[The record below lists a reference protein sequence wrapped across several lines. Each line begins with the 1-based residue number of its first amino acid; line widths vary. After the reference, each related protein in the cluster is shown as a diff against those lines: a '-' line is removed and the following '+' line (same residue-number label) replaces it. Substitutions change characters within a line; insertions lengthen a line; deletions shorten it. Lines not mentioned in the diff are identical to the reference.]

1 MPLFIGNFI
10 VGIFDFLNDK
20 KIKENYNY
28 LTSNWETN
36 PIKSINLSYNEENE
50 YENYSMLYN
59 YSNTSNEIKYE
70 TFWKK
75 YFIKFK
81 RMDSYN
87 YFESFK
93 NENYY
98 NKKCGK
104 DSYGNDLYF
113 PGEVDCPINEIF
125 FSNFDEDL
133 EDYTKIKL
141 NDTYYLYYTNK
152 SIEGKI
158 IIDLINSS
166 SIYNFPFYEEIDSN
180 FNNQYFYSINYM
192 GINTSS
198 ISERSLISKINK
210 LEHNI
215 KLYFILSIVKI
226 VFFCIENIGLFM
238 IGCFVEF
245 KSYIIIIFIFIKMA
259 NIIILILCL
268 NIHNIYINNFMN
280 KINIFIE
287 KEKNDI
293 KWNVIIL
300 IYSLIFFVVYLF
312 VLFWVICHTECR
324 FHLDSLYDEEPKINI
339 EVNNKK
345 QLDKD
350 TITSSTDSE
359 KRVKRR
365 NKDNEKKELNKKNEK
380 IRELNEKY
388 NTLKS
393 NDNKKINKLKK
404 DIEKLNEIINLKNE
418 EIIKEKKEKEKLSEE
433 LNVMKENSNNIL
445 AAINEKEKEI
455 NFVRSSLPFQFK
467 EGEKLMCVIFQ
478 NIDQSIHYP
487 MICKNTQIFNN
498 LENLLYEKFDKY
510 KETENYFLCSG
521 KRIIKTKTLE
531 ENNIKD
537 GSIILL
543 NVLE

>member
-1 MPLFIGNFI
+1 M
-10 VGIFDFLNDK
+10 DK
-20 KIKENYNY
+20 N
-28 LTSNWETN
+28 
-36 PIKSINLSYNEENE
+36 
-50 YENYSMLYN
+50 
-59 YSNTSNEIKYE
+59 
-70 TFWKK
+70 
-75 YFIKFK
+75 
-81 RMDSYN
+81 
-87 YFESFK
+87 
-93 NENYY
+93 
-98 NKKCGK
+98 
-104 DSYGNDLYF
+104 
-113 PGEVDCPINEIF
+113 
-125 FSNFDEDL
+125 
-133 EDYTKIKL
+133 
-141 NDTYYLYYTNK
+141 
-152 SIEGKI
+152 
-158 IIDLINSS
+158 
-166 SIYNFPFYEEIDSN
+166 
-180 FNNQYFYSINYM
+180 
-192 GINTSS
+192 
-198 ISERSLISKINK
+198 
-210 LEHNI
+210 
-215 KLYFILSIVKI
+215 
-226 VFFCIENIGLFM
+226 
-238 IGCFVEF
+238 
-245 KSYIIIIFIFIKMA
+245 
-259 NIIILILCL
+259 
-268 NIHNIYINNFMN
+268 
-280 KINIFIE
+280 
-287 KEKNDI
+287 
-293 KWNVIIL
+293 
-300 IYSLIFFVVYLF
+300 
-312 VLFWVICHTECR
+312 
-324 FHLDSLYDEEPKINI
+324 
-339 EVNNKK
+339 
-345 QLDKD
+345 

-531 ENNIKD
+531 ENNIED